1 MTRIPST
8 RFAAA
13 SLVLLPALV
22 PLALAQDRPGS
33 TQGGPTGQNQGQNQG
48 QAAGQGQ
55 GQGQGQQGQA
65 PGGSLVDTRAA
76 MWPAPTAED
85 WKKPCLIRWQR
96 TLEDATAVSHATGR
110 PILVCVNMD
119 GEIASE
125 HYAGVR
131 YRQPE
136 IAKLYEPY
144 VNVIASVYRHTPRDY
159 DDEGRRIECPRF
171 GTVTCGEHIA
181 IEPLLYGK
189 YFEGQR
195 VAPRHIG
202 IELDGK
208 EMYDVFYAWDT
219 DTIFNAVRTGV
230 EGRKFPDRPS
240 SDRPAAERVA
250 SPDSADR
257 DAIEAAY
264 LSGTAEVRRT
274 LLAAIRRNCAN
285 TQPDLL
291 RLALRGLDLEL
302 ARAARQVL
310 IDCASEPL
318 LDLIA
323 EALRA
328 PMEAGERDALI
339 AALERLGA
347 SSPRARSIA
356 HVQKGMSAR
365 SERVDEGRWSSALV
379 GGEAPPPPERSQLV
393 DRLTALS
400 EYAAKSPD
408 AAAKLEMAEAS
419 LALFHEVQG
428 SFAVPKGV
436 DAERE
441 IAPLMLED
449 ALQAALKAEE
459 LGATGWRV
467 HAAVAIASYRLGDAE
482 QAHRRAEAAMAE
494 MPSDAEGWNAMA
506 VLAIFAQARQMAIE
520 KAVREQREWPAQ
532 WLADATAAY
541 SVLARH
547 PYGTEDQV
555 AAHYDLLARLGAGQ
569 APRVLEEGL
578 ARFPEAWK
586 LHDRLRGR
594 ILQDKGLDGLETE
607 YEKRLREPNAHA
619 SLEWYAGFASLWTAE
634 FRKREGRDEEAFGAY
649 SRAIAHYTASI
660 ASYPA
665 SVDSSQRFIARCLA
679 GRAWIESE
687 RGQLGA
693 AVDDLVTALELEPDA
708 AATLDGLNRS
718 PVTIARLVLARL
730 GAPEQR
736 ELAQRLEAALN
747 RLDPA
752 LLAPPEFD
760 REARRPRR

>member
-1 MTRIPST
+1 MIRIHRRPHVVLPVAFAVLVST
-8 RFAAA
+8 AAA
-13 SLVLLPALV
+13 QTGERGDARRDSSL
-22 PLALAQDRPGS
+22 LAPGA
-33 TQGGPTGQNQGQNQG
+33 
-48 QAAGQGQ
+48 AAGAQGAGGGARGQ
-55 GQGQGQQGQA
+55 GPGQ
-65 PGGSLVDTRAA
+65 PGGLVDTRAA

-96 TLEDATAVSHATGR
+96 TYEDALAVSRATGR

-125 HYAGVR
+125 HYAGIR

-144 VNVIASVYRHTPRDY
+144 VNVVASVYRHTPRDY

-181 IEPLLYGK
+181 IEPLLYGQF
-189 YFEGQR
+189 FEGQR

-202 IELDGK
+202 LELDGK

-219 DTIFNAVRTGV
+219 DTIFNAVKKGV
-230 EGRKFPDRPS
+230 EGRTFHDRPGA
-240 SDRPAAERVA
+240 DRPLDERVA
-250 SPDSADR
+250 SPDSEDR

-264 LSGTAEVRRT
+264 LAGSVEVRRT
-274 LLAAIRRNCAN
+274 LLAAARRNCSVVQA
-285 TQPDLL
+285 DLL

-310 IDCASEPL
+310 VECASESL

-328 PMEAGERDALI
+328 PMDAQEREALL
-339 AALERLGA
+339 AALDRLGA
-347 SSPRARSIA
+347 TSPRAKSIA
-356 HVQKGMSAR
+356 HVQKGMSGR
-365 SERVDEGRWSSALV
+365 SERVDEERWSAAMLEGAAV
-379 GGEAPPPPERSQLV
+379 AGPDRTQLE

-400 EYAAKSPD
+400 EYASKSSD

-428 SFAVPKGV
+428 VSGGPRGF
-436 DAERE
+436 DTTRE

-449 ALQAALKAEE
+449 ALNAALEAEK
-459 LGATGWRV
+459 LGAKGWRV
-467 HAAVAIASYRLGDAE
+467 HAAVAIASYRLGGLGE
-482 QAHRRAEAAMAE
+482 AHRRAEAAMAE
-494 MPSDAEGWNAMA
+494 MPSNADGWNAMA
-506 VLAIFAQARQMAIE
+506 VLAIFAQARHMAIE
-520 KAVREQREWPAQ
+520 SAVREQREWPAQ

-541 SVLARH
+541 SLLSRH
-547 PYGTEDQV
+547 PHGTEDQV

-569 APRVLEEGL
+569 AARVLDEGL
-578 ARFPEAWK
+578 ARFPDAWK

-594 ILQDKGLDGLETE
+594 ILQDRGLEGLEAE
-607 YEKRLREPNAHA
+607 YEKRLRDPGAHA

-634 FRKREGRDEEAFGAY
+634 FRKREGRDEEALGAY
-649 SRAIAHYTASI
+649 SRAIAHYQASI
-660 ASYPA
+660 AANPA
-665 SVDSSQRFIARCLA
+665 SSDSSLRYVARCLA

-687 RGQLGA
+687 RGRFA
-693 AVDDLVTALELEPDA
+693 EAVEDLVHALSTKPEA

-718 PVTIARLVLARL
+718 PVTIARLVLAKL
-730 GAPEQR
+730 DAPERR
-736 ELAQRLEAALN
+736 ELAERLESALTG
-747 RLDPA
+747 LDPA